1 MSQNKDIMPNNN
13 VSLSAIFKTDE
24 DKTGTD
30 VLAMS
35 NFFGIMVEQLSDNL
49 NSNNQWIDVENIS
62 SILGQITA
70 AIKCGFDISNMGVM
84 VADYSHFSQEI
95 IDGIKKGEYQVG
107 ESKQVAGNFRP
118 VIVNKKGSI
127 IKHFTLKK
135 AYNPSEALN
144 DISSLS
150 IQTMLLNISN
160 EIRCLDQKID
170 YITNLERA
178 DKLKSN
184 FKNAREYLFKADN
197 NPEERAE
204 YIKEAEK
211 FLTTGLTNLYD
222 DLDSEIN
229 RLSRSNINLINDLLR
244 FFGKPIETIDDILN
258 HISEDIILIPKYV
271 AVLVYLY
278 QCSGRY
284 KDAERVINSYK
295 VMLEKLTTK
304 SLKKSKYSPAELL
317 HEMYKYT
324 DENRNFW
331 LEMPQKTLPVLEDI
345 TKLFEQKDKDIY
357 YIDSVMEE
365 DENE

>member
-1 MSQNKDIMPNNN
+1 M
-13 VSLSAIFKTDE
+13 
-24 DKTGTD
+24 
-30 VLAMS
+30 
-35 NFFGIMVEQLSDNL
+35 
-49 NSNNQWIDVENIS
+49 
-62 SILGQITA
+62 
-70 AIKCGFDISNMGVM
+70 
-84 VADYSHFSQEI
+84 
-95 IDGIKKGEYQVG
+95 
-107 ESKQVAGNFRP
+107 
-118 VIVNKKGSI
+118 
-127 IKHFTLKK
+127 
-135 AYNPSEALN
+135 
-144 DISSLS
+144 
-150 IQTMLLNISN
+150 
-160 EIRCLDQKID
+160 
-170 YITNLERA
+170 
-178 DKLKSN
+178 
-184 FKNAREYLFKADN
+184 
-197 NPEERAE
+197 
-204 YIKEAEK
+204 
-211 FLTTGLTNLYD
+211 
-222 DLDSEIN
+222 
-229 RLSRSNINLINDLLR
+229 INDLLR

-357 YIDSVMEE
+357 YIDAVMEE